1 MIDDTT
7 DFQRIRHRMRDVDVS
22 VVLKFYMYDHDSVS
36 DKQYVYRSGT
46 DRTYKYRLL
55 IQSTRCQFSCQ
66 QLCDRDGYLGQCC
79 ADDEYTHEQLTGER
93 RKLTDVYSS
102 RKRYRRM
109 NRPV

>member
-1 MIDDTT
+1 MIDDFT
-7 DFQRIRHRMRDVDVS
+7 DLQCIRHCMRDIDLS
-22 VVLKFYMYDHDSVS
+22 AVLRKYVYDHDSVS

-79 ADDEYTHEQLTGER
+79 ADDEYTHEQQTGER